1 MTKRKSNSITR
12 RLLEW
17 VETLSELKS
26 GKMCRA
32 WVQFGFVIGFGKFT
46 VAADDGTAEHYVFP
60 FTIVTVFTP
69 FVGTTNEQ

>member
-1 MTKRKSNSITR
+1 MSKRKSNSITR
-12 RLLEW
+12 RLLTW

-26 GKMCRA
+26 GKMCKS

-46 VAADDGTAEHYVFP
+46 VHADDGTVEYYVFP

-69 FVGTTNEQ
+69 HVGTIESQ